1 MGSEAVDEKALAGE
15 FVVLREY
22 RITDPELSGVWKVL
36 DQSVVT
42 RADGL
47 MVVACKIQN
56 KEGLVSVV
64 LSNMLK
70 KVNR

>member
-1 MGSEAVDEKALAGE
+1 MDEKALEGE
-15 FVVLREY
+15 FIILREY
-22 RITDPELSGVWKVL
+22 RIADPELSGIWKVL
-36 DQSVVT
+36 GQSVVT

-56 KEGLVSVV
+56 EEGLVSVV